1 MPNSAAIHIQNS
13 APGPPVTT
21 AVAMPTMLPVPTVA
35 DMAVHMAAK
44 LVISPSAPFSLL
56 KV

>member
-1 MPNSAAIHIQNS
+1 MPKRAANHIQNR

-35 DMAVHMAAK
+35 DMAVHSAAK
-44 LVISPSAPFSLL
+44 LESSPSPSFSLL
-56 KV
+56 KA